1 MWNFEFFYDDAWS
14 RPSELMRNHFWIK
27 KISQKKNM
35 KTEPRVELPT
45 KTFMFI
51 CIIDYKLY

>member
-1 MWNFEFFYDDAWS
+1 MMLDHVRRSSWEIIFEF
-14 RPSELMRNHFWIK
+14 K

-45 KTFMFI
+45 KKFMFI